1 MMADRE
7 KELGMRTVKVLLI
20 TALASLSLVACNTV
34 EGLGK
39 DIKSAG
45 DTIEDAAD

>member
-1 MMADRE
+1 
-7 KELGMRTVKVLLI
+7 MRAAKILLI
-20 TALASLSLVACNTV
+20 TALASLTLMACNTV

>member
-1 MMADRE
+1 
-7 KELGMRTVKVLLI
+7 MRSAKMLFVMI
-20 TALASLSLVACNTV
+20 AASLALTACNTV